1 MGRKLVAALGV
12 VLLGQIASANSFLYT
27 SALNG
32 FQEVP
37 STNSQGVAV
46 IQLTLD
52 DTLLTASGT
61 GAAFFLSGPATAF
74 LINDGPFGSS
84 GPVVIAINPGS
95 ISGNSINFSATLPS
109 LASFQNLKAILD
121 ARNGY
126 FNIHT
131 SSFAAGE
138 IRGQIA
144 PVPEPMALAVVGV
157 GLVTLVRRRRRR
169 SSL

>member
-1 MGRKLVAALGV
+1 MGRKPVALLALVLI
-12 VLLGQIASANSFLYT
+12 GQVASANSFLYT

-37 STNSQGVAV
+37 STNSQGVGV

-61 GAAFFLSGPATAF
+61 GAVFFLSGAPTAF
-74 LINDGPFGSS
+74 TISNGPYGSS
-84 GPVVIAINPGS
+84 GPVALNIGAGGV
-95 ISGNSINFSATLPS
+95 SGNSINFTTSLPDLATFTS
-109 LASFQNLKAILD
+109 LKTLLD
-121 ARNGY
+121 ARDGY

-131 SSFAAGE
+131 AGFNSGE

-144 PVPEPMALAVVGV
+144 PVPEPMALAVFGV
-157 GLVTLVRRRRRR
+157 GLASWVRRRRRHR
-169 SSL
+169 H